1 MRNERAA
8 PIDAVR
14 PVADRVRRR
23 GGLAIDVAV
32 YVRELILTG
41 ALRPG
46 TKIDQE
52 AICEALDVSRSPVRE
67 AIVILGQE
75 GLLDVTPRRGASVAA
90 ITPDDIIDHY
100 ALFGT
105 VSGRAAAMAA
115 EHLDD
120 DQRVALREV
129 HAEFEAGAQLK
140 PAELAELNDRFHRII
155 NGSAPRRT
163 RWLLRLLVRSVPT
176 NYYEFADGWDAQAVE
191 HHAEILAAIEAR
203 DPDRARR
210 AMQHHLHE
218 SGVAAADAL
227 RAQGFWN

>member
-1 MRNERAA
+1 MRNQPARQLAS
-8 PIDAVR
+8 VG
-14 PVADRVRRR
+14 PVAERVRRR
-23 GGLAIDVAV
+23 GGLASDVAV

-41 ALRPG
+41 SLKPG

-75 GLLDVTPRRGASVAA
+75 GLLDVTPRRGAAVAA
-90 ITPDDIIDHY
+90 ITPADIVDHY

-115 EHLDD
+115 EQLDD
-120 DQRVALREV
+120 DQRAALRQV
-129 HAEFEAGAQLK
+129 HAEFERGTSLK

-155 NGSAPRRT
+155 NGCAPART
-163 RWLLRLLVRSVPT
+163 RWLLRLLVRSVPA
-176 NYYEFADGWDAQAVE
+176 NYYEFADGWDAQAVG

-203 DPDRARR
+203 DPDRARH

-227 RAQGFWN
+227 QAQGFWN